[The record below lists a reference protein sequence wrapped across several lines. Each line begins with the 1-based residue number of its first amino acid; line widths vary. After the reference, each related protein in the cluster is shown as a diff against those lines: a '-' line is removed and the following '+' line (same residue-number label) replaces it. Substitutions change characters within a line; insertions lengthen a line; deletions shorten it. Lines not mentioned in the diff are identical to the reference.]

1 VATAPA
7 DVPAADD
14 ELTAPRPWAVPD
26 LLLLEPTL
34 A

>member
-1 VATAPA
+1 MAAAPA
-7 DVPAADD
+7 DVLTADD